1 MEDRIT
7 YESGGVKETA
17 EGGIPK
23 IMFQLLDPNFIE
35 GTAKVLTM
43 GALKYAPDNWQKV
56 DRIEYERALYHH
68 LNEYLKGN
76 KKDDESGL
84 AHLYH
89 LSCNAMFL
97 NWFDT
102 SQKVELRG

>member
-35 GTAKVLTM
+35 GTA
-43 GALKYAPDNWQKV
+43 
-56 DRIEYERALYHH
+56 
-68 LNEYLKGN
+68 
-76 KKDDESGL
+76 
-84 AHLYH
+84 
-89 LSCNAMFL
+89 
-97 NWFDT
+97 
-102 SQKVELRG
+102 